1 LSAARIECD
10 VAVVGAG
17 PAGLAAASAC
27 ARSGLATLLLD
38 EGAAPGG
45 QVYRAVT
52 RSPLRDRSILEAAY
66 WQGGRLI
73 DEFKASGASYEARAT
88 VWSITPDLEIAYS
101 KDGHTSIASA
111 RSVILATGAIERP
124 FPIPGWTLPGVMALG
139 AAQSLLKSSG
149 LVPSG
154 RIVIAGTG
162 PLVWLAASQMLAAGA
177 SIAAILDTTPH
188 ENRSRALP
196 HLPGFLFSPYL
207 RRAMKLLL
215 AVRGRVQ
222 IVPYVTDLRAG
233 GQVKVESVSYRTA
246 GEAGRTLG
254 VDTLLLHQ
262 GVVPETHL
270 AMAAGVAHRWDPL
283 QLCWTPVLDR
293 NGGTSVPGILVA
305 GDAAGIGGAQA
316 AAWRGVNAA
325 IAIIESMRPGKKLP
339 HGRLARTALA
349 QFARGRRFLDTL
361 YQPPL
366 QFRVPSD
373 DTIACRC
380 EEVTAGEIRAAVD
393 EGCTGPNQVKAF
405 VRCGMG
411 PCQGRMCGL
420 TVTEIVA
427 HRRNVSAE
435 QAGHFTA
442 RFPAKPVTLAEI
454 ASLPHGQS
462 AIDAVVR

>member
-1 LSAARIECD
+1 MSAPRIECD

-27 ARSGLATLLLD
+27 ARSGLATLVLD
-38 EGAAPGG
+38 EGASPGG
-45 QVYRAVT
+45 QIHRAVT
-52 RSPLRDRSILEAAY
+52 RSPLRDRSILDPDY
-66 WQGGRLI
+66 WHGERLVE
-73 DEFKASGASYEARAT
+73 EFQSSGASYEARAT
-88 VWSITPDLEIAYS
+88 VWNITPDLEVAFS
-101 KDGHTSIASA
+101 KDGRTSIASA

-124 FPIPGWTLPGVMALG
+124 FPIPGWTLPGVMSLG

-154 RIVIAGTG
+154 RTVIAGTG
-162 PLVWLAASQMLAAGA
+162 PLLWLAARQMLAAGA
-177 SIAAILDTTPH
+177 SIEAILETTTH
-188 ENRSRALP
+188 ENRTRALR
-196 HLPGFLFSPYL
+196 HIPGFLASPYF
-207 RRAMKLLL
+207 RRGMKLLV
-215 AVRGRVQ
+215 AVRGRVP
-222 IVPYVTDLRAG
+222 IVPHVTELRAG
-233 GQVKVESVSYRTA
+233 GNGKVETVSYRNA
-246 GEAGRTLG
+246 EEAGRTLG
-254 VDTLLLHQ
+254 VDTLLLHH

-270 AMAAGVAHRWDPL
+270 AMAAGVEHRWDPL
-283 QLCWTPVLDR
+283 QLCWVPVVDR

-325 IAIIESMRPGKKLP
+325 IAIIESLRPGKKLP
-339 HGRLARTALA
+339 HGKLARTALA

-366 QFRVPSD
+366 AFRVPSD

-427 HRRNVSAE
+427 QRRNVSPE

-454 ASLPHGQS
+454 ASHPHGQS